1 VFSKTCHVDFVIFVR
16 NPKKQPTVRS
26 ERYDAEQDK
35 TGEEKLQV
43 GTAIASRAS
52 PHANKIIP
60 IPPLTRA
67 MALVLVHPETGE
79 GAGACAVAIG
89 DGNCT

>member
-1 VFSKTCHVDFVIFVR
+1 MIFVR
-16 NPKKQPTVRS
+16 NPKKQPTIRS

-35 TGEEKLQV
+35 TGEEKLQA
-43 GTAIASRAS
+43 GTTIAHRAI

-67 MALVLVHPETGE
+67 MALVLVHPEAAE
-79 GAGACAVAIG
+79 GADACAVAIG